1 MTTVMLAEPTAAP
14 TNRRRPAPGPG
25 RKAGRGHQVAPPV
38 VDAFGPWVAILEQ
51 SETQGEFRWVVGPD
65 GVLLPIRQTG
75 DAQRPRSMR
84 RAVRGR
90 LTALRR
96 R

>member
-25 RKAGRGHQVAPPV
+25 RRAGRGHQVAPPV

-51 SETQGEFRWVVGPD
+51 SANPG
-65 GVLLPIRQTG
+65 
-75 DAQRPRSMR
+75 
-84 RAVRGR
+84 
-90 LTALRR
+90 
-96 R
+96 